1 MQNGTKYKQ
10 NKILCGKN
18 KGENERNEQNK
29 KKMHG
34 ILCFFFNAISHDG
47 DFVVDLSGEQ
57 CILLVEHQQHH
68 PALEE
73 LNFVGNVL
81 ASR

>member
-1 MQNGTKYKQ
+1 
-10 NKILCGKN
+10 
-18 KGENERNEQNK
+18 
-29 KKMHG
+29 MHG
-34 ILCFFFNAISHDG
+34 ICFFNAISHDG

>member
-10 NKILCGKN
+10 NKICVAKI
-18 KGENERNEQNK
+18 KEKERNEQKNAWN
-29 KKMHG
+29 
-34 ILCFFFNAISHDG
+34 LFFFNAISHDG

>member
-1 MQNGTKYKQ
+1 MKET
-10 NKILCGKN
+10 NKIKRKCM
-18 KGENERNEQNK
+18 EF
-29 KKMHG
+29 
-34 ILCFFFNAISHDG
+34 CVFFFNAISHDG